1 MTAIDFHKLAK
12 IELHCH
18 LDGSLSLSTI
28 RHLAELAQVDLP
40 EDDEE
45 LKQHVTAPVTCES
58 LLEYLESFDDIRP
71 LLQTNAALTIAAY
84 DVAKQAALENVIY
97 IEVRFAPELSMDKGL
112 TVTET
117 IDAVCQ
123 GLRQAQEE
131 FGIIAKALVC
141 GMRQSDQSL
150 TACIL
155 DEANQV
161 RDSDFVGFDFAG
173 DELNYG
179 PAAIK
184 PLIEQVKSYN
194 RPMTFHAGEC
204 GCPAFLAESIAM
216 GIKRNGHATILAQEP
231 ELLDEFVKNGV
242 TGELCLTSNLQ
253 TKAAVTVNDFPYL
266 KMKAAGA
273 NITINTDN
281 RTVSDTNLTKEYE
294 LYHKYF
300 DSTVQDFYAHNK
312 TAIEASFASDE
323 EKEELLARLAKAYS

>member
-1 MTAIDFHKLAK
+1 M
-12 IELHCH
+12 
-18 LDGSLSLSTI
+18 DGSLSLSTI
-28 RHLAELAQVDLP
+28 RHLAELAQIDLP

-58 LLEYLESFDDIRP
+58 LLEYLESFDYIRP
-71 LLQTNAALTIAAY
+71 LLQTNEALTIAAY

-150 TACIL
+150 TARIL

-231 ELLDEFVKNGV
+231 ELLD
-242 TGELCLTSNLQ
+242 
-253 TKAAVTVNDFPYL
+253 
-266 KMKAAGA
+266 
-273 NITINTDN
+273 
-281 RTVSDTNLTKEYE
+281 
-294 LYHKYF
+294 
-300 DSTVQDFYAHNK
+300 
-312 TAIEASFASDE
+312 
-323 EKEELLARLAKAYS
+323 